1 MSAPNR
7 PNLHGILQSIR
18 GRQVENLTLEDIRR
32 MKLEIIDR
40 SMEDSSNAKAL
51 EVALKAIQS
60 LETMLDRNDASEVDD
75 SLAAKLPEKV
85 LKLVNNGE

>member
-1 MSAPNR
+1 MPDPNR

-60 LETMLDRNDASEVDD
+60 LEPMLDRNDASEVDD

-85 LKLVNNGE
+85 LKLVNSGE

>member
-1 MSAPNR
+1 MSDQR
-7 PNLHGILQSIR
+7 KPNLHGILQSIR

-85 LKLVNNGE
+85 LKLVNSGE

>member
-1 MSAPNR
+1 
-7 PNLHGILQSIR
+7 
-18 GRQVENLTLEDIRR
+18 

>member
-1 MSAPNR
+1 MPDPNR

-85 LKLVNNGE
+85 LKLVNSGE

>member
-1 MSAPNR
+1 MSDQR
-7 PNLHGILQSIR
+7 KPNLHGILQSIR